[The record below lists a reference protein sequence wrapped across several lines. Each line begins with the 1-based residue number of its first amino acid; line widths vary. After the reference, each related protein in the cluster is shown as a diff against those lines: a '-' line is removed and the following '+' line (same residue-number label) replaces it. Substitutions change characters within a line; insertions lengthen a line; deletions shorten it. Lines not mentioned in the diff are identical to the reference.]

1 MIFVTGP
8 AFAGKQDYICEK
20 LHLTEEEFR
29 KKGIRD
35 VENLVRGEE
44 EIKSLAERLCRY
56 EVVIMTETGGGIV
69 PVDES
74 DRRNRERAGVLSCL
88 LAERADTVIRV
99 ICGLPQILKGELKT

>member
-1 MIFVTGP
+1 MVFVTGP

-35 VENLVRGEE
+35 VESLVLGDEDVAA
-44 EIKSLAERLCRY
+44 LADRLCRY
-56 EVVIMTETGGGIV
+56 EIVIMTETGGGVV
-69 PVDES
+69 PVDENERQS
-74 DRRNRERAGVLSCL
+74 RERAGSLSCL

-99 ICGLPQILKGELKT
+99 ICGLPQILKGELQT